1 MVDDDIAKVVAMRI
15 AVHGVVLCFL
25 LVAHA
30 TANKAYDDVAGI
42 NIKGVVLQAD
52 AIAGSSL
59 SQDGDVAIV
68 DFQRTFQLNDA
79 RHVEY
84 DDACA
89 TGLTG
94 CTQRTGAGVV
104 EVGHMNDLAASTAG
118 CSPACRTFRSGE
130 SRRCGLCGSQQRHDG
145 NC

>member
-1 MVDDDIAKVVAMRI
+1 MVDDDIAKVVAMRV

-59 SQDGDVAIV
+59 SQDGDVAII

-89 TGLTG
+89 TGLAG
-94 CTQRTGAGVV
+94 CTQRAGAGVV
-104 EVGHMNDLAASTAG
+104 EVGHMNDLAAATAG
-118 CSPACRTFRSGE
+118 CCPARCAFSPWKSGCCR
-130 SRRCGLCGSQQRHDG
+130 LCHSQQRHDG